1 MNNRLFAIGDIHGCS
16 DSFKRLMEETIRIK
30 HGDKVILLGDYVDR
44 VTQSKEVVDYIIE
57 LQDKGFDVISLLGN
71 HEAMLLDAY
80 KNNDAVPLWIQNGG
94 AETLKSFGI
103 NSPTN
108 LQSKYID
115 FFKSLNLFYSIE
127 EYLFV
132 HAGFNDSIENPFE
145 DTYHMI
151 WKCRD
156 HYTHPILR
164 NRTIIHGHC
173 PVKYDLLKEV
183 VHSNKNVINIDTGCV
198 YNDRVGY
205 GKLSTFEVH
214 SRSINFV

>member
-1 MNNRLFAIGDIHGCS
+1 
-16 DSFKRLMEETIRIK
+16 MEETIRIK

-44 VTQSKEVVDYIIE
+44 GTQSKEVVDYIIE

-156 HYTHPILR
+156 H
-164 NRTIIHGHC
+164 
-173 PVKYDLLKEV
+173 
-183 VHSNKNVINIDTGCV
+183 
-198 YNDRVGY
+198 
-205 GKLSTFEVH
+205 
-214 SRSINFV
+214 